1 MVDEL
6 RRGAGS
12 LQPNGSRMHEDVM
25 PVEAV
30 ADSVV
35 HMASLPLHVNILT
48 QVSFSSVA
56 ASQSWSLTVPLCPS
70 SSSSTFSARRRSWP
84 TRCPLSVVDKSFD
97 AVMKQLTKSELE
109 REPVAR
115 AGQTTPPRA
124 RRRTTRRR

>member
-12 LQPNGSRMHEDVM
+12 LQPNGTRMHEDVM

-48 QVSFSSVA
+48 QVGFSSVSA
-56 ASQSWSLTVPLCPS
+56 VRDSSLTACLSPLS
-70 SSSSTFSARRRSWP
+70 SSSSADDHGQRN
-84 TRCPLSVVDKSFD
+84 
-97 AVMKQLTKSELE
+97 AVCRPWLNFVTL
-109 REPVAR
+109 
-115 AGQTTPPRA
+115 
-124 RRRTTRRR
+124 